1 MSESQYKANDEVFN
15 ILTRKV
21 GVVINAKEISSSVA
35 RGKRYVR
42 VHILPHLP
50 DEIWSEDETC
60 LWNRQRRMMVEE

>member
-1 MSESQYKANDEVFN
+1 MSDSQFKPNDEVFN

-21 GVVINAKEISSSVA
+21 GVIINVKELTSPVA
-35 RGKRYVR
+35 RSKRYVR

-60 LWNRQRRMMVEE
+60 LWNRQRKMMLED

>member
-21 GVVINAKEISSSVA
+21 GVVINVKELTSPVA
-35 RGKRYVR
+35 HNKRYVR

-50 DEIWSEDETC
+50 DEIWSEDEVC
-60 LWNRQRRMMVEE
+60 LWNRQRKMMLEE